1 MKVILLDNIRGVGH
15 IGDLKDVSDGYGRN
29 FLIPRRLA
37 KMATSGMEKEIAALQ
52 QKKAILLEQEKQ
64 RAQEAADK
72 LKDLVL
78 ELKERANENG
88 TLFAAVGKEE
98 LIKKIEEASGVRL
111 TNEMIKLEEQIKSVG
126 EHMLNIELSRDISA
140 QVKVNVTQE

>member
-29 FLIPRRLA
+29 FLIPRSLA
-37 KMATSGMEKEIAALQ
+37 KMATPGMEKEIAALQ
-52 QKKAILLEQEKQ
+52 KKKAILLEQDRQ
-64 RAQEAADK
+64 RSQEAADK

-111 TNEMIKLEEQIKSVG
+111 TNEMVKLEEQIKSVG
-126 EHMLNIELSRDISA
+126 EHTVNVELSKEISA
-140 QVKVNVTQE
+140 QVKINVVQE

>member
-37 KMATSGMEKEIAALQ
+37 KMATPGMEKEIAALQ
-52 QKKAILLEQEKQ
+52 KKKVILLEQEKQ

-72 LKDLVL
+72 LKDLII

-88 TLFAAVGKEE
+88 TLFAAVGKRE
-98 LIKKIEEASGVRL
+98 LIKKVEELSGIRL
-111 TNEMIKLEEQIKSVG
+111 TDEMIKMEEQIKSVG
-126 EHMLNIELSRDISA
+126 EHAIDKI
-140 QVKVNVTQE
+140 